1 MQLPYFYVKGENAIS
16 NLEKSI
22 HNSAE
27 GSCNMA
33 ENETNNENQ
42 SRVASVSTK
51 RSILNIMK
59 EIDEKKKE
67 LQMTGQECE
76 DKKNEAKDLQL
87 PLARPTYD
95 LSRQP
100 DETEK
105 DIEKLGEEA
114 VVPRV
119 TLLDLSDKV

>member
-1 MQLPYFYVKGENAIS
+1 MQLPSSYVKGGNAIS

-22 HNSAE
+22 HNSAD

-33 ENETNNENQ
+33 ENETTNEDP

-67 LQMTGQECE
+67 LQMMGQECE
-76 DKKNEAKDLQL
+76 DKKNDAKDLQL

-114 VVPRV
+114 IVPRV